1 MMKNVIRVL
10 IMLNL
15 ITAVGGYASQKTA
28 CVDTGYSDNEILIW
42 GDTVPGP
49 KIEGIAERIEDR
61 KNPDIPRDRALFSVS
76 VPRMEMFAPKQPSR
90 SKTAVLVCPGGGYLG
105 IMIDKEGYNVA
116 QWLNSIGIT
125 AFVLKY
131 RLKEYGYPWIICD
144 VQQAI
149 RVLRQR
155 ADEFDIAADKIGII
169 GFSAGGHLAASASVH
184 WQHDFLKD
192 AAAQDNLRPDFSIL
206 AYPVISFQPGL
217 EHKGSRINLLGDK
230 PKPELVDLF
239 SNELHINEKT
249 PPAFLF
255 HATDDKSVPVANSI
269 EYYKTL
275 AKHKINAQMHLFS
288 HGGHGFAMAQK
299 DPTLSIWMELCE
311 NWLKQSGFLELEN

>member
-1 MMKNVIRVL
+1 MNNIIRAL

-15 ITAVGGYASQKTA
+15 LTATGSYGDEKAA
-28 CVDTGYSDNEILIW
+28 CADTGYSTNEILIW
-42 GDTVPGP
+42 GNDIPGP
-49 KIEGIAERIEDR
+49 KIEGIAERIEYR
-61 KNPDIPRDRALFSVS
+61 KSPDIPLNRALFSVS
-76 VPRMEMFAPKQPSR
+76 VPRMEIFVPEQENR
-90 SKTAVLVCPGGGYLG
+90 SKTAVLICPGGGYLG

-116 QWLNSIGIT
+116 EWLNSIGIT

-131 RLKEYGYPWIICD
+131 RLNEYGYPWIICD

-149 RVLRQR
+149 RVIRQR
-155 ADEFDIAADKIGII
+155 ADEFDIAADKIGIM

-184 WQHDFLKD
+184 WQRDFLKD
-192 AAAQDNLRPDFSIL
+192 AAAEDNLRPDFSIL

-239 SNELHINEKT
+239 SNELHIDEKT

-255 HATDDKSVPVANSI
+255 HATDDKSVPVANSV
-269 EYYKTL
+269 EYYNALVKQE
-275 AKHKINAQMHLFS
+275 INAEMHLFS
-288 HGGHGFAMAQK
+288 HGGHGFAMAKK
-299 DPTLSIWMELCE
+299 DPTLSIWMQMCE
-311 NWLKQSGFLELEN
+311 NWLKQSGLLEPKE